1 MMTCIKLTW
10 SDGLPVAEIWNG
22 TWTVKR
28 DTVWFKNVDEARACT
43 KPPMDGLL
51 WDCL

>member
-1 MMTCIKLTW
+1 MICIKLTYIN
-10 SDGLPVAEIWNG
+10 GLPVAEYWNG
-22 TWTVKR
+22 TWIVKH

-43 KPPMDGLL
+43 KLPAHGLL